1 MKHIL
6 LSLALT
12 VFGGI
17 SVFADVPPVVGH
29 RGNSSVAPENTL
41 SAYRSCIEVGAQGAE
56 CDLYRTTDGK
66 LVLQHDKT
74 LKRNVRDAQ
83 GSPAAGFVTDYSLA
97 ELRTMD
103 FGVWKGEQFKGE
115 KVATFE
121 EFLDLLK
128 GASCVPVIELKQ
140 PGLEA
145 DVIAAIR
152 AKGMEKESIIITS
165 FSDSVKECYRL
176 APEIKVAYLC
186 KRGKKETND
195 QYTNRLIAKLKE
207 INTTYVDMEHIDATP
222 EFVKKLHD
230 NGITV
235 MVWTADD
242 PERIKALFD
251 MGVDSITTN
260 VPATAV
266 EIYKK

>member
-1 MKHIL
+1 MKRIL
-6 LSLALT
+6 LSLTLIAL
-12 VFGGI
+12 FGTAA
-17 SVFADVPPVVGH
+17 FADVPAVVGH

-41 SAYRSCIEVGAQGAE
+41 SAYRSCIEIGAQGAE

-66 LVLQHDKT
+66 LVLQHDKA
-74 LKRNVRDAQ
+74 LKKNVRNAQ
-83 GSPAAGFVTDYSLA
+83 GAPAAGFITDYSLA

-103 FGVWKGEQFKGE
+103 FGIWKGEQFKGE

-128 GASCVPVIELKQ
+128 GVCVPVIELKQ

-145 DVIAAIR
+145 DVIDAIR

-186 KRGKKETND
+186 KRGKNETND
-195 QYTNRLIAKLKE
+195 HYANRLIAKLKE
-207 INTTYVDMEHIDATP
+207 INTTYVDMEHSDATP
-222 EFVKKLHD
+222 EFVKKPHD